1 MTSSTWHAVTPLQ
14 ADVASA
20 LGAALRKL
28 SHDIN
33 NSLVAGT
40 SHLDL
45 LTLRLPELRQAPEL
59 VTARQQ
65 LQRPRRVVAA
75 ALAALPGEVR
85 ERPRTATELADWWLG
100 RGAEAGLATSGSLP
114 LSGRWATPPATL
126 ALYQLLTN
134 VAEAME
140 ETRRLEEPLAPVPM
154 LQILQT
160 EQTLTLRDNGPGCQT
175 LELAASGRQRRAG
188 AGHLGLGL
196 ATAAAAM
203 QELAGE
209 LAIASAGDGAVLTG
223 GGFQVQLRLP

>member
-1 MTSSTWHAVTPLQ
+1 MTPATWHVVTPLQ
-14 ADVASA
+14 ADVAAA

-33 NSLVAGT
+33 NSLVAGA

-59 VTARQQ
+59 LTARQQ

-100 RGAEAGLATSGSLP
+100 RGAEAGLTTSGSLP
-114 LSGRWATPPATL
+114 LSGPWATPSATL

-134 VAEAME
+134 AAEAME
-140 ETRRLEEPLAPVPM
+140 ETRRLEEPLPATPL

-160 EQTLTLRDNGPGCQT
+160 GNSLTLRDNGPGCQT
-175 LELAASGRQRRAG
+175 LALAASGGQRRAG

-203 QELAGE
+203 QELAGD
-209 LAIASAGDGAVLTG
+209 LRIASAGDGAVQAD